1 MRSEAG
7 ITFLIVQDIRELLP
21 QLLGLQAGGARDVQA

>member
-7 ITFLIVQDIRELLP
+7 ITFLIIQDIRELLP
-21 QLLGLQAGGARDVQA
+21 QLLGLQVGGATDVQA